1 MSAKGVFVDDE
12 DKEYAALMSTANELK
27 FEHQTVLPITDQA
40 IAVRAA
46 DPTVVALDYRL
57 DEVIPNIDAA
67 HSYKGSALAQL
78 LRDHAIAEPEKDF
91 AIILVSNEMKLKTLY
106 TPDKTAHDLFDVVY
120 SKQEVTNRRARIQAE
135 VLSLSRGYQLL
146 RDLKLTYDPV
156 AVLAAEPGERERLS
170 GQEILTAF
178 ASAAAPHIIAK
189 FVLRNIVERAGPLID
204 DADAS
209 ALLGIDAASFDKIAG
224 TLTEQ
229 NLAYRGLFSDGWQR
243 WWAHRLD
250 AWAADAIGSS
260 LLSLTATERAAAISD
275 ALKTPLNPALSP
287 WNGSGNE
294 YIAFACRSCRR
305 PAEMRHSL
313 AAFDPRVPRFATR
326 PRICWDCIQTDK
338 FRDADLQVDEVDQEL
353 VSDIKLRSRAS

>member
-106 TPDKTAHDLFDVVY
+106 APDKTAHDLFDIVY
-120 SKQEVTNRRARIQAE
+120 SKEEVTDHRPRIQAE
-135 VLSLSRGYQLL
+135 VLSLSRSYQFL
-146 RDLKLTYDPV
+146 RDLKLNYDPV

-170 GQEILTAF
+170 AQEISTAF

-189 FVLRNIVERAGPLID
+189 FVLRNIIERAGPLID
-204 DADAS
+204 DADAA
-209 ALLGIDAASFDKIAG
+209 ALLGIDLTSFNKIVGAFA
-224 TLTEQ
+224 EQ
-229 NLAYRGLFSDGWQR
+229 NLVYRGVFSDGWRR
-243 WWAHRLD
+243 WWAHRLE
-250 AWAADAIGSS
+250 AWAAEVIGCS
-260 LLSLTATERAAAISD
+260 LLSLTANERAAAVSS
-275 ALKTPLNPALSP
+275 ALAEPLDPARSP
-287 WNGSGNE
+287 WNGSGDE
-294 YIAFACRSCRR
+294 YISFACLSCRR

-313 AAFDPRVPRFATR
+313 AAFDPRAPRFATR

-338 FRDADLQVDEVDQEL
+338 FREAKLQVDEVDQEL
-353 VSDIKLRSRAS
+353 VDEIKSRPRVS